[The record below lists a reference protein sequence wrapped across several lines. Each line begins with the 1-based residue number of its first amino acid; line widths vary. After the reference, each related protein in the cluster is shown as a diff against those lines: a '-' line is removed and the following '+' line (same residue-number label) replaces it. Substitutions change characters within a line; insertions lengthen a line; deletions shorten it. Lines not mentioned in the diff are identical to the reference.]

1 MGQIKLTWHDDFFNN
16 IRRKQGGVLAVT
28 VYDEE
33 ITRPETLEKYYRVIN
48 RWLENGYN
56 SVEAYQSVYPTANH

>member
-1 MGQIKLTWHDDFFNN
+1 MHRTN
-16 IRRKQGGVLAVT
+16 VLAVVS